1 MNFRFSSNGVVV
13 VKEGL
18 SFNDLPLSM
27 RLNMFKKC
35 NFDPDR
41 IWTVLG
47 DEAFAFFYAMKA
59 FREAYIKGIEIENFQ
74 FKHYNVTR
82 SEIEAIL
89 K

>member
-1 MNFRFSSNGVVV
+1 MNFRFSSTGVVV

-27 RLNMFKKC
+27 RLNLFKKC
-35 NFDPDR
+35 NFDADR
-41 IWTVLG
+41 IWNVLG
-47 DEAFAFFYAMKA
+47 DEAFAFFYAMKS
-59 FREAYIKGIEIENFQ
+59 FREAFVKGIEIEEFQ
-74 FKHYNVTR
+74 FNHYNVSR

>member
-13 VKEGL
+13 IKEGL
-18 SFNDLPLSM
+18 GFNDLPLNM

-41 IWTVLG
+41 IWNVLG
-47 DEAFAFFYAMKA
+47 EDAFAFFYAMKS
-59 FREAYIKGIEIENFQ
+59 FREAYMKNIKIEQFQ
-74 FKHYNVTR
+74 FDHYNVTR
-82 SEIEAIL
+82 SEIESIL

>member
-1 MNFRFSSNGVVV
+1 MNFRFSTSGVVV
-13 VKEGL
+13 IKEGL
-18 SFNDLPLSM
+18 GFNDLPLTL
-27 RLNMFKKC
+27 RLKMFQKC

-47 DEAFAFFYAMKA
+47 EDAFAFFYALKA
-59 FREAYIKGIEIENFQ
+59 FREALLKDIEIEQFQ
-74 FKHYNVTR
+74 FEHYNVTR